1 MKQRIFN
8 LFDYAVFFT
17 ILSALVFSTIMLVL
31 VYSEDTEA
39 MNINFEPFKGEPIKE
54 EFLTDENN
62 IKEEEAALRTM
73 PVTPFENNI
82 GAAKLFECGITED
95 ELIAYYEENKPNY
108 IDGYE
113 EPVYIRC
120 TGYCDYG
127 YTKSGEYVREGIVA
141 GKKDWLGKICYIYE
155 VNKDGTCGDLLGEYE
170 FLDTGYGINGSLI
183 NGTSIDVWFPSEN
196 DVWAWMKK
204 HGDYVYIQIAD
215 KKIM

>member
-8 LFDYAVFFT
+8 IFDYVAFIT
-17 ILSALVFSTIMLVL
+17 ILSALTLSIIMLVN
-31 VYSEDTEA
+31 VYCEDTEI
-39 MNINFEPFKGEPIKE
+39 INFEPFKGEPIKE
-54 EFLTDENN
+54 EFLTDEAEL
-62 IKEEEAALRTM
+62 KGEAALKSM
-73 PVTPFENNI
+73 HVTPFENNI
-82 GAAKLFECGITED
+82 GVAELFECNLTDD

-183 NGTSIDVWFPSEN
+183 NGTSIDVWFPSKA
-196 DVWAWMKK
+196 DVYQWMHD

-215 KKIM
+215 KDNI